1 MHWVLQSYSHAG
13 RGLLTT
19 GLILISLTVM
29 IVVVFWCNSFIQLV
43 VIGLAHTQV
52 SGCTEQQ
59 IVNILCASKQKLS
72 LLSKMLNL
80 SSFLYASLLFAL
92 GDCWQPGNS

>member
-1 MHWVLQSYSHAG
+1 MYLKIDGLIYALSPAILFPCS
-13 RGLLTT
+13 GLLTA

-29 IVVVFWCNSFIQLV
+29 IVIVIWCNSFIQLV

-52 SGCTEQQ
+52 SGYTKQP

-72 LLSKMLNL
+72 LLCKMLNL
-80 SSFLYASLLFAL
+80 LSLFVCFYLH
-92 GDCWQPGNS
+92 